1 MLSSAKCLQRKIFDH
16 RKRRWVARFCC
27 AFGVIVPLQGAVRRS
42 PSVEARPAPE
52 ALREPVACFRRLATR
67 NYSVMRLRFSIAAM
81 VCVAALAAAWQP
93 AGAETFRSPGAASGA
108 AGQASTGTVSSSA
121 RVDPQVSFA
130 KGQAALQSGDLTTAE
145 KSFRQVLAVDPRS
158 AAAYANL
165 GVIAMRRKDW
175 VHARV
180 LLQKAEHLDPK
191 MAGIRLN
198 IGLVEYRSANY
209 AGAIAPLTSVVAE
222 QPENAQ
228 ARYLLGLCQ
237 VFTQRYAEAVTTL
250 EPLWEQRSADLM
262 YLYVL
267 GMAAHNSG
275 HSAANDALDERAL
288 KRLIEVG
295 GDSPELHFIL
305 GKAYLNRQ
313 DDRAAIAELNRAA
326 AADAHL
332 PYVHFTLGAA
342 HMRMGDDDALAEEEF
357 RKDIAI
363 EPDLVDNYQQLGV
376 LYTRM
381 QKPEEA
387 ERAFAEALRRDPK
400 MASAHFGLAQLYF
413 NEGKFELALR
423 EADAALPQA
432 PESQSVHYLR
442 ARILTRLGRQ
452 EDARAELA
460 ATQKLMNRSLGK
472 ARADLDDKAIA
483 NPELTREPN

>member
-1 MLSSAKCLQRKIFDH
+1 M
-16 RKRRWVARFCC
+16 RF
-27 AFGVIVPLQGAVRRS
+27 
-42 PSVEARPAPE
+42 
-52 ALREPVACFRRLATR
+52 
-67 NYSVMRLRFSIAAM
+67 RFSIAAIAG
-81 VCVAALAAAWQP
+81 VAALSAARQP
-93 AGAETFRSPGAASGA
+93 ASAEIFLAPGA
-108 AGQASTGTVSSSA
+108 AGQASSSA

-130 KGQAALQSGDLTTAE
+130 RGQAALQSGDLAAAE
-145 KSFRQVLAVDPRS
+145 KSFRQVLSVDPRS

-175 VHARV
+175 EHARS

-222 QPENAQ
+222 QPENVQ
-228 ARYLLGLCQ
+228 ARYLLGLCE
-237 VFTQRYAEAVTTL
+237 VFTQRYADAVATL

-313 DDRAAIAELNRAA
+313 DDHAAIAELNRAA
-326 AADAHL
+326 AADARL

-342 HMRMGDDDALAEEEF
+342 HMRMGDNDALAEEEF

-363 EPDLVDNYQQLGV
+363 EPDLADNYQQLGV

-387 ERAFAEALRRDPK
+387 EKAFAEALRRDPK
-400 MASAHFGLAQLYF
+400 MASARFGLAQLYF
-413 NEGKFELALR
+413 NEAKFDLALR
-423 EADAALPQA
+423 EADAAVLQA

-442 ARILTRLGRQ
+442 ARVLTRLGRQ
-452 EDARAELA
+452 EDAKAELA
-460 ATQKLMNRSLGK
+460 ATQKLMNQSLGK